1 MQLVEQGEAES
12 IGNFRFS
19 NGALQA
25 MCPTSPGLEPS
36 ALHRSPS
43 CTIRSSIAITERR
56 ESIVMPIRLRFV
68 FALFL
73 SMSALCAA
81 SVVHAQQCS
90 DRTLKGSFGYT
101 VTGSIVTPVGPLVS
115 GPFAAVGRIVF
126 DGDGHVSTVRSLSDN
141 GNVIQNDSGSG
152 TYTLKSDCTGSFNI
166 TVGPPGE
173 AIVLDLNIVFDGSGE
188 LRGLVTNPGIVL
200 AFDGRRQ
207 NPVSY

>member
-1 MQLVEQGEAES
+1 M
-12 IGNFRFS
+12 GNFRFS

-25 MCPTSPGLEPS
+25 KCPTSPGLEPS
-36 ALHRSPS
+36 AHHRSPS

-56 ESIVMPIRLRFV
+56 ESIVMPSRLRFV

-90 DRTLKGSFGYT
+90 DHTLKGSFGYT

-152 TYTLKSDCTGSFNI
+152 TYTLQSDCTGSFNI

-173 AIVLDLNIVFDGSGE
+173 AIVLDLNIVFDDNGE

-207 NPVSY
+207 MPIAF

>member
-1 MQLVEQGEAES
+1 MS
-12 IGNFRFS
+12 
-19 NGALQA
+19 
-25 MCPTSPGLEPS
+25 
-36 ALHRSPS
+36 
-43 CTIRSSIAITERR
+43 
-56 ESIVMPIRLRFV
+56 IRLSSV
-68 FALFL
+68 FTVLL

-81 SVVHAQQCS
+81 SVAHAQQCS

-101 VTGSIVTPVGPLVS
+101 VTGSIVTAVGPLVS

-126 DGDGHVSTVRSLSDN
+126 DGEGHVSTVRSLSDN

-152 TYTLKSDCTGSFNI
+152 TYTLQSDCTGSFNI

-173 AIVLDLNIVFDGSGE
+173 AVVLDLNIVFDGSGE

-207 NPVSY
+207 NPV

>member
-12 IGNFRFS
+12 
-19 NGALQA
+19 NGEFPLLQWGIA
-25 MCPTSPGLEPS
+25 SQVPHVTRTGAP

-43 CTIRSSIAITERR
+43 CTIRSSNAITERR